1 MNRSVQY
8 LLDLTLVLTR
18 KEMQVRY
25 KSNVLGY
32 LWSVLQPLSFALV
45 YFIAFKIFMRFKMEN
60 YTLYLLTGMFP
71 WQWFA
76 NSVNEASSTF
86 TGNASIIKK
95 INFPR
100 NLLVAA
106 TIIKD
111 AIHFIL
117 CIPVIIL
124 FCFIYDNPISINWL
138 YGIPILMVLQT
149 TLTYGLSLFIS
160 TVNLFFRDLERLV
173 TILVTFLFFLTP
185 IVYNYE
191 MVPEKF
197 RHLLA
202 LNPIAFLMTSWR
214 SLFLSGQM
222 DWNAILVTLV
232 WSVILYGLGQII
244 YKKLVWRFAEVL

>member
-1 MNRSVQY
+1 MNRSLQY

-106 TIIKD
+106 TILND

-117 CIPVIIL
+117 CIPVIML
-124 FCFIYDNPISINWL
+124 FCFIYDSPISITWL
-138 YGIPILMVLQT
+138 YGIPILLVLQT
-149 TLTYGLSLFIS
+149 VMTYGLSLIIS

-191 MVPEKF
+191 MVPEKY
-197 RHLLA
+197 RQLLA
-202 LNPIAFLMTSWR
+202 LNPVAFLMTSWR
-214 SLFLSGQM
+214 GLFLSGQM

>member
-1 MNRSVQY
+1 
-8 LLDLTLVLTR
+8 
-18 KEMQVRY
+18 MQVRY
-25 KSNVLGY
+25 KNNVLGY

-45 YFIAFKIFMRFKMEN
+45 YFIAFKIFMRVQMEN

-76 NSVNEASSTF
+76 NSVNDASGTF
-86 TGNASIIKK
+86 TNNASIIKK
-95 INFPR
+95 IKFPR

-117 CIPVIIL
+117 CIPVIMM
-124 FCFIYDNPISINWL
+124 FCFIYDSPISITWL
-138 YGIPILMVLQT
+138 YGIPILLVLQAVMI
-149 TLTYGLSLFIS
+149 YGLSLIIS
-160 TVNLFFRDLERLV
+160 TVTLFFRDLERIV

-191 MVPEKF
+191 MVPENY
-197 RHLLA
+197 RQLLA
-202 LNPIAFLMTSWR
+202 LNPMAFLMTSWR
-214 SLFLSGQM
+214 GLFLSGQM
-222 DWNAILVTLV
+222 DWKAILITLV

>member
-8 LLDLTLVLTR
+8 LFDLTLVLTQ

-25 KSNVLGY
+25 KNNVLGY
-32 LWSVLQPLSFALV
+32 LWSLLQPISFALV

-76 NSVNEASSTF
+76 NSVNEASATF

-100 NLLVAA
+100 NLLVTA

-117 CIPVIIL
+117 CIPVIML
-124 FCFIYDNPISINWL
+124 FCFIYDSPISITWL
-138 YGIPILMVLQT
+138 YGIPILLVLQT
-149 TLTYGLSLFIS
+149 VMTYGLSLIIS

-191 MVPEKF
+191 MVPEKY
-197 RHLLA
+197 RQLLA
-202 LNPIAFLMTSWR
+202 LNPVAFLMTSWR
-214 SLFLSGQM
+214 GLFLSGQM
-222 DWNAILVTLV
+222 DWKAILVTLV

>member
-8 LLDLTLVLTR
+8 LFDLTLILTR

-71 WQWFA
+71 WQRFA
-76 NSVNEASSTF
+76 NSVNEASATF

-100 NLLVAA
+100 NLLVAS

-111 AIHFIL
+111 GIHFIL
-117 CIPVIIL
+117 
-124 FCFIYDNPISINWL
+124 
-138 YGIPILMVLQT
+138 
-149 TLTYGLSLFIS
+149 
-160 TVNLFFRDLERLV
+160 
-173 TILVTFLFFLTP
+173 FL
-185 IVYNYE
+185 
-191 MVPEKF
+191 
-197 RHLLA
+197 
-202 LNPIAFLMTSWR
+202 
-214 SLFLSGQM
+214 
-222 DWNAILVTLV
+222 
-232 WSVILYGLGQII
+232 
-244 YKKLVWRFAEVL
+244 

>member
-1 MNRSVQY
+1 
-8 LLDLTLVLTR
+8 
-18 KEMQVRY
+18 
-25 KSNVLGY
+25 
-32 LWSVLQPLSFALV
+32 
-45 YFIAFKIFMRFKMEN
+45 
-60 YTLYLLTGMFP
+60 MFP

-76 NSVNEASSTF
+76 NSVNEASVTF

-117 CIPVIIL
+117 CIPVIML
-124 FCFIYDNPISINWL
+124 FCFIYDSPIFITWL
-138 YGIPILMVLQT
+138 YGIPILLVLQT
-149 TLTYGLSLFIS
+149 VMTYGLSLIIS

-191 MVPEKF
+191 MVPEKY
-197 RHLLA
+197 RQLLA
-202 LNPIAFLMTSWR
+202 LNPVAFLMTSWR
-214 SLFLSGQM
+214 GLFLSGQM

>member
-1 MNRSVQY
+1 MNRPVQY
-8 LLDLTLVLTR
+8 LFDLTLVLTR
-18 KEMQVRY
+18 KEIQVRY
-25 KSNVLGY
+25 KNNVLGY

-45 YFIAFKIFMRFKMEN
+45 YFIAFKIFMRVQMEN

-76 NSVNEASSTF
+76 NSVNEASGTF
-86 TGNASIIKK
+86 ISNAPIIKK

-106 TIIKD
+106 NIIKD

-117 CIPVIIL
+117 CIPVIML
-124 FCFIYDNPISINWL
+124 FCFIYDSPISITWL
-138 YGIPILMVLQT
+138 YGIPILLVLQT
-149 TLTYGLSLFIS
+149 VMIYGLSLLIS
-160 TVNLFFRDLERLV
+160 TLNLFFRDLERIV

-191 MVPEKF
+191 MVPEKY
-197 RHLLA
+197 RQLLA
-202 LNPIAFLMTSWR
+202 LNPMAFLMTSWR

-222 DWNAILVTLV
+222 DWKAILITLV

>member
-1 MNRSVQY
+1 MNRPVQY
-8 LLDLTLVLTR
+8 LFDLTLVLTR

-25 KSNVLGY
+25 KNNVLGY

-45 YFIAFKIFMRFKMEN
+45 YFIAFKIFMRVQMEN

-76 NSVNEASSTF
+76 NSVNDASGTF
-86 TGNASIIKK
+86 TNNASIIKK
-95 INFPR
+95 IKFPR

-117 CIPVIIL
+117 CIPVIMM
-124 FCFIYDNPISINWL
+124 FCFIYDSPISITWL
-138 YGIPILMVLQT
+138 YGIPILLVLQAVMI
-149 TLTYGLSLFIS
+149 YGLSLIIS
-160 TVNLFFRDLERLV
+160 TVNLFFRDLERIV

-191 MVPEKF
+191 MVPENY
-197 RHLLA
+197 RQLLA
-202 LNPIAFLMTSWR
+202 LNPMAFLMTSWR
-214 SLFLSGQM
+214 GLFLSGQM
-222 DWNAILVTLV
+222 DWKAILITLV

>member
-1 MNRSVQY
+1 MNRPVQY
-8 LLDLTLVLTR
+8 LFDLTLVLTR
-18 KEMQVRY
+18 KEIQVRY
-25 KSNVLGY
+25 KNNVLGY

-45 YFIAFKIFMRFKMEN
+45 YFIAFKIFMRVQMEN

-76 NSVNEASSTF
+76 NSVNEASGTF
-86 TGNASIIKK
+86 ISNAPIIKK

-106 TIIKD
+106 NIIKD

-117 CIPVIIL
+117 CIPVIML
-124 FCFIYDNPISINWL
+124 FCFIYDSPISITWL
-138 YGIPILMVLQT
+138 YGIPILLVLQT
-149 TLTYGLSLFIS
+149 VMIYGLSLLIS
-160 TVNLFFRDLERLV
+160 TLNLFFRDLERIV

-191 MVPEKF
+191 MVPEKY
-197 RHLLA
+197 RQLLA
-202 LNPIAFLMTSWR
+202 LNPMAFLMTSWR

-222 DWNAILVTLV
+222 DWKAILITLV
-232 WSVILYGLGQII
+232 WSVILYGLGQMI

>member
-1 MNRSVQY
+1 MNRSAQY
-8 LLDLTLVLTR
+8 IYDLTLVLTR

-25 KSNVLGY
+25 KNNILGY

-45 YFIAFKIFMRFKMEN
+45 YFVAFKVFMRFEMEN

-76 NSVNEASSTF
+76 NSGSEASNTF
-86 TGNASIIKK
+86 ISNASIIKK

-100 NLLVAA
+100 NLLIAA

-111 AIHFIL
+111 AIHFAL
-117 CIPVIIL
+117 CIPVIML
-124 FCFIYDNPISINWL
+124 FCLIYESTISINWL

-149 TLTYGLSLFIS
+149 ILTYGLSLFIS

-173 TILVTFLFFLTP
+173 NILVTFLFFLTP
-185 IVYNYE
+185 IVYSIE
-191 MVPEKF
+191 MVPEKY
-197 RHLLA
+197 RLLLA
-202 LNPIAFLMTSWR
+202 LNPMAFLMNSWR
-214 SLFLSGQM
+214 DLFLTGQL
-222 DWNAILVTLV
+222 DWKAILITLV
-232 WSVILYGLGQII
+232 WSIMLYSFGQII

>member
-1 MNRSVQY
+1 MNRPVQY
-8 LLDLTLVLTR
+8 LFDLTLVLTR
-18 KEMQVRY
+18 KEIQVRY
-25 KSNVLGY
+25 NNNVLGY

-45 YFIAFKIFMRFKMEN
+45 YFIAFKIFMRFQMEN

-76 NSVNEASSTF
+76 NSVNEASGTF
-86 TGNASIIKK
+86 TSNTSIIKK

-117 CIPVIIL
+117 CIPVIMM
-124 FCFIYDNPISINWL
+124 FCFIYDSPISITWL
-138 YGIPILMVLQT
+138 YGIPILLVLQAVMI
-149 TLTYGLSLFIS
+149 YGLSLIIS
-160 TVNLFFRDLERLV
+160 TVNLFFRDLERIV

-191 MVPEKF
+191 MVPEKY
-197 RHLLA
+197 RQLLA
-202 LNPIAFLMTSWR
+202 LNPMAFLMTSWR
-214 SLFLSGQM
+214 GLFLTGQM
-222 DWNAILVTLV
+222 DWSAILVTLV